1 MRSDEVLHAMFG
13 NEKWQIERVISEVE
27 LLSKENIVFFSDEIE
42 KHIIPDLK
50 EKDSKDLS
58 EGKAVQVVV
67 YDEDTK
73 NSFNLKLTFQ
83 QPFYHL
89 SDTTELFEKMELTPG
104 QRIGFSSNF
113 KLADTFISFGS
124 ISSSSMESVELCSSD
139 KTVDTNDD
147 GYSIGLELHGDD
159 PLFDKKKVEL
169 YFGEFDTQSGL
180 YSTRNELETLNLL
193 LSLVESLP
201 ASQMHEQ
208 LNVWKD
214 LQCAIINKIHEFGN
228 QNKVDAEIDRNYIC
242 EKEKNL
248 VQWGERNGAR
258 TKLEIAYVEGAG
270 RGAVAVEDLNIGDIA
285 LEIPVSIIISEE
297 LVYKSDMYNILGKMD
312 GMSSETMLL
321 LWSMKEKHNCE
332 SKFKNYFDTLPE
344 EFNTGLSFGVHAIM
358 ALEGTLLLEEIMQAK
373 EHLRMQYDELF
384 PALCND
390 YPDIFPQEFYTWEQF
405 LWACELWY
413 SNSMKVMLADGK
425 LRTCLIPIAG
435 FLNHSLNPH
444 IVRYGKVDS
453 ATNTLKFP
461 LSRSCSA
468 GEQCCLS
475 YGNFSTSHFIT
486 FYGFSPQGDN
496 PYDVI
501 PIDIDVGQVD
511 CIEDCSM
518 SNWTTHMVW
527 GTWLSNNHNIFHYG
541 LPSPLLDYLRRVRN
555 PTQQEKTLVPAN
567 LEIELEV
574 LEDLESTFSGMLE
587 NLGDTLDREN
597 TRWDVKLAVEFKD
610 VQRRIVSSIITSCS
624 AGRKLVENELSR
636 FMSEG

>member
-1 MRSDEVLHAMFG
+1 MESA
-13 NEKWQIERVISEVE
+13 
-27 LLSKENIVFFSDEIE
+27 
-42 KHIIPDLK
+42 
-50 EKDSKDLS
+50 
-58 EGKAVQVVV
+58 
-67 YDEDTK
+67 
-73 NSFNLKLTFQ
+73 
-83 QPFYHL
+83 
-89 SDTTELFEKMELTPG
+89 ELF
-104 QRIGFSSNF
+104 
-113 KLADTFISFGS
+113 
-124 ISSSSMESVELCSSD
+124 SSD
-139 KTVDTNDD
+139 KSVDTDDD
-147 GYSIGLELHGDD
+147 GYSIVLELHGDD
-159 PLFDKKKVEL
+159 PLFDKKKKLLHDKGFGVKKQIPLQSSSSPDLISKTLETMLQIGRIFCLDEVEL
-169 YFGEFDTQSGL
+169 YFGEFDTQSGS

-193 LSLVESLP
+193 LSLVESLL

-214 LQCAIINKIHEFGN
+214 LQSAIVNKIHEFGN
-228 QNKVDAEIDRNYIC
+228 QNKVDAKIDRNYIC
-242 EKEKNL
+242 EKEKYL

-270 RGAVAVEDLNIGDIA
+270 RGAIAVEDLNIGDIA
-285 LEIPVSIIISEE
+285 LEIPVCIIISEE

-312 GMSSETMLL
+312 GMSSETILL

-384 PALCND
+384 PTLCND
-390 YPDIFPQEFYTWEQF
+390 YPDIFPPEFYTWEQF

-413 SNSMKVMLADGK
+413 SNSLKVMFADGK

-435 FLNHSLNPH
+435 FLNHSLLNPH

-461 LSRSCSA
+461 LSRPCSV

-475 YGNFSTSHFIT
+475 YGNFSTSHLIT

-541 LPSPLLDYLRRVRN
+541 LPSSLLDYLRRVRN
-555 PTQQEKTLVPAN
+555 PTQQEKTLVPAT

-574 LEDLESTFSGMLE
+574 LEDLQSTFSGMLK
-587 NLGDTLDREN
+587 NLGDTDFADDIDREN
-597 TRWDVKLAVEFKD
+597 TSWDVKLAVEFKD
-610 VQRRIVSSIITSCS
+610 LQRRIVSSIITSCS

-636 FMSEG
+636 FVSEE